1 MKNPLDVAQD
11 YFNAWNAHD
20 AGAICSIFTEDG
32 EYHDPG
38 IKLRGR
44 DISTYVQSLWEAFPD
59 LSFEIVSKSESA
71 DGMVAAQWLMKGTNT
86 GPFQGLPASGEKVL
100 LPGAD
105 FIKISGDKIDSV
117 KGYFD
122 SKAVPIQLGLQV
134 LVQPDQLG
142 PFSFG
147 YSVFAKTGKMNKPGA
162 FGITGIWNSNEDTPE
177 IRNRG
182 RDIAKELLKMEG
194 FIGLCLIRAC
204 ERSITIS
211 AWEHPEDVRRMLN
224 SQTHNDAKKRFWDEL
239 AYAAF
244 TSVWVP
250 HHINPLWVRCGK
262 CGKMNPYE
270 KNKGICSC
278 GGKLPDPP
286 PYF

>member
-1 MKNPLDVAQD
+1 MTYLDISKK
-11 YFNAWNAHD
+11 YFDAWNAHD
-20 AGAICSIFTEDG
+20 AGAICNIFTEGG
-32 EYHDPG
+32 EYHDPN
-38 IKLRGR
+38 IKVRGR
-44 DISTYVQSLWEAFPD
+44 DISMYAQSLWEAFPD

-71 DGMVAAQWLMKGTNT
+71 DGMVAARWLMKGTNT
-86 GPFQGLPASGEKVL
+86 GTFQGLPASGKKVL

-105 FIKISGDKIDSV
+105 FIKISGDKIESV

-122 SKAVPIQLGLQV
+122 SKTVSEQLGLQV
-134 LVQPDQLG
+134 LIQPDQLG

-182 RDIAKELLKMEG
+182 RDIAKELLKMDG
-194 FIGLCLIRAC
+194 FIGLCLVRAG

-211 AWEHPEDVRRMLN
+211 AWENPEDVRRMLH

-250 HHINPLWVRCGK
+250 HHINPLWVRCTV
-262 CGKMNPYE
+262 CHKMVDYE
-270 KNKGICSC
+270 KNSGVCKC
-278 GGKLPDPP
+278 GQPLPEPP